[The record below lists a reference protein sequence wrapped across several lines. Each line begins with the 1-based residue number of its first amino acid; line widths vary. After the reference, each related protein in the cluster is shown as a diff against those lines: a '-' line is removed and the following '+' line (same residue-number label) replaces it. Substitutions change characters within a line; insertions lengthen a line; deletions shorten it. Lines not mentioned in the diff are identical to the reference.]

1 MTHTRIIGRSSAAQ
15 EESAD
20 DSSSALVL
28 KSTGRFLPSGTRL
41 HEFEIIDV
49 VAVGGF
55 GIVYRALDHSLD
67 RKVAVKEYMPASLA
81 QRLDGVTVSAIP
93 DHGVD
98 TFQVGLQSFVNEARL
113 LAHFD
118 HPALLKVFRFWE
130 ANGTAYMAMPLLEG
144 KTLQATL
151 AETDRLPDEA
161 WLKNMLAHVLDALE
175 ILHKAQCFHRDI
187 APDNILILPDG
198 KPLLLDF
205 GAARRLIGD
214 RTQALTVILK
224 PGYAPPEQYA
234 DAQHIRQGAWTDI
247 YAMAGVLHFV
257 MTGKAPVSSITR
269 MMSDTQMKLVELKP
283 HGFSV
288 GLLAAVDGALLLVP
302 QDRPQ
307 SVAEWRPL
315 LGLHTNTDVS
325 ASTGPVPNPQLAPGP
340 TTVVQPLVATT
351 SVGSDRTR
359 RLGKGL
365 ASLGLVVFLVYMGW
379 MARSQQVLPKQEAVA
394 TLSNKPKELAATN
407 ETPPITVFEP
417 LKQLER
423 VFDEREPTW
432 GVRVSAEKNIV
443 GIGRDKLRFRLSSE
457 RSGYVYVLMVG
468 TNQSDFSLIFP
479 NEIDTNNHIQAQ
491 SELKLP
497 TTGWSMMADGPAGS
511 DEFLVIVSDRPRN
524 FSASGMEAVSPFA
537 QFNQDR
543 ALTALKQASGG
554 RSPFSGTA
562 VCGDLT
568 NCSQTYGA
576 ATLSIREVP

>member
-1 MTHTRIIGRSSAAQ
+1 MTHTRIIGRPRSEQ
-15 EESAD
+15 KESTD
-20 DSSSALVL
+20 DSSNAVVP
-28 KSTGRFLPSGTRL
+28 KGTGRFLPSGTRL

-67 RKVAVKEYMPASLA
+67 RKVAIKEYMPASLA
-81 QRLDGVTVSAIP
+81 QRVEGVTVSAIP
-93 DHGVD
+93 DNGGD

-151 AETDRLPDEA
+151 AEMDRLPDEA
-161 WLKNMLAHVLDALE
+161 WLKNMLAHVLEALE

-288 GLLAAVDGALLLVP
+288 GLLAAVDRALLLVP

-315 LGLHTNTDVS
+315 LGLHTSGS
-325 ASTGPVPNPQLAPGP
+325 ASAGAVITAPLAPGAAS
-340 TTVVQPLVATT
+340 VVQPIMAGPLA
-351 SVGSDRTR
+351 SSDRTR
-359 RLGKGL
+359 KLGIGL
-365 ASLGLVVFLVYMGW
+365 ALLGLVVFLGYVGW

-394 TLSNKPKELAATN
+394 TVLNKPKEMVATN

-417 LKQLER
+417 LKQLGR

-432 GVRVSAEKNIV
+432 GVKVSAEMHTV
-443 GIGRDKLRFRLSSE
+443 RIGRDKLRFRLSSE

-468 TNQSDFSLIFP
+468 TNQSDFALIFP

-497 TTGWSMMADGPAGS
+497 TAGWSMTADGPAGS
-511 DEFLVIVSDRPRN
+511 DEFLVIVSDRPRS
-524 FSASGMEAVSPFA
+524 FSASGMIAVSPFA
-537 QFNQDR
+537 QFNQDL
-543 ALTALKQASGG
+543 ALTALNQAPGG
-554 RSPFSGTA
+554 RSPFSGTV
-562 VCGDLT
+562 VCGEST